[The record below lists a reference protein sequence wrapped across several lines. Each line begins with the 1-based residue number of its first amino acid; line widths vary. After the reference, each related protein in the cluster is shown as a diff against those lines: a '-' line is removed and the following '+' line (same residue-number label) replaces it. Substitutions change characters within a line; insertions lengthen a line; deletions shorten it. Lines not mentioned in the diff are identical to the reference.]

1 MTETIAIYSLAILL
15 LLTFTF
21 FIVSFKKLKVAKM
34 AILDLAN
41 TNDELNNQIAF
52 INSDEQKI
60 HSENFIKFLSD
71 SREWAFDYIEKVQV
85 GLNTFVKDIEKEIE
99 HFDKYGETIS
109 TPLNKSMEKISKS
122 YKNLKTLLP
131 ENEEKK

>member
-1 MTETIAIYSLAILL
+1 MTETTVIYSLATLL
-15 LLTFTF
+15 LLTFAF
-21 FIVSFKKLKVAKM
+21 FIVSLKKLKTAKM

-41 TNDELNNQIAF
+41 ANNELNDQIAF

-71 SREWAFDYIEKVQV
+71 SREWAFDYIEKVQL
-85 GLNTFVKDIEKEIE
+85 GLNVFVKDIEKEIE
-99 HFDKYGETIS
+99 HFDKYGGAIS
-109 TPLNKSMEKISKS
+109 TPLDKSMQKISKS